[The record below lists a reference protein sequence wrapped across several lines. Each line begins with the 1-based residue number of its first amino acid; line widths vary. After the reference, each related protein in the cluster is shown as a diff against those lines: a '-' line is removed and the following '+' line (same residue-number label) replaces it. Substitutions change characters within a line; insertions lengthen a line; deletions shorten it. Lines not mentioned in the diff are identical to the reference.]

1 MFQVSKDKIDSD
13 LLRRK
18 VDRGEAGAIVLFEGI
33 VRNHTGDKKVAYL
46 EYEAYEEMALK
57 KLEEVAVEVVA
68 SRDIWVAISHRFGR
82 LEIGDIAVT
91 IAVSSPH
98 RADAFDA
105 CSRIIDRLK
114 EEVPIWKK
122 EVGEDGSEWV
132 GWGP

>member
-1 MFQVSKDKIDSD
+1 MFRVSKEKIDTAA
-13 LLRRK
+13 LRAMVSR
-18 VDRGEAGAIVLFEGI
+18 DEAGAIVIFEGV
-33 VRNHTGDKKVAYL
+33 VRNHSGDLEVSFL

-57 KLEEVAVEVVA
+57 KLKEVAIEIVDG
-68 SRDIWVAISHRFGR
+68 RDIHVAIHHRFGR

-98 RADAFDA
+98 RKDAFHA
-105 CSRIIDRLK
+105 CSGIIDRLK

-122 EVGEDGSEWV
+122 EVGVDGSEWI

>member
-1 MFQVSKDKIDSD
+1 MFRISKDKIDSD
-13 LLRRK
+13 LLRKK
-18 VDRGEAGAIVLFEGI
+18 VERDEAGAIVLFEGI

-68 SRDIWVAISHRFGR
+68 GRDILVAISHRFGK

-122 EVGEDGSEWV
+122 EVGEDGSEWI